1 MTTYWSSEVWL
12 EADTVPSQCPCS
24 LSLLLHP
31 TAGRNVQHIQ
41 HLLKIQNGS
50 TLYLQL
56 QSLSHLKSQDQQ
68 WNKSDIYL
76 YFLKKNKNYAGFFFP
91 QEAQKLNKI
100 HFKEFSKFSL
110 IAKERQKKLKT
121 LTSILLSLY
130 KVNKMM
136 KPEQQGWHES
146 FLSEVHS

>member
-12 EADTVPSQCPCS
+12 EADTVPWQCPCS

-76 YFLKKNKNYAGFFFP
+76 YFLKKNKIMQVFF
-91 QEAQKLNKI
+91 EAQKLNKI

-110 IAKERQKKLKT
+110 IAKERQKKIEDINFNT
-121 LTSILLSLY
+121 I
-130 KVNKMM
+130 V
-136 KPEQQGWHES
+136 
-146 FLSEVHS
+146 FI